1 MLFRSRQRLALARAL
16 YGRPNILVLDEATS
30 ALDPATERKVVEALA
45 AGHDQLTVVTVT
57 HRLGTVRD
65 YDCIHYV
72 EQGRIVASGDFA
84 SLAKFHDPFGA
95 LAH

>member
-1 MLFRSRQRLALARAL
+1 MVAALADA
-16 YGRPNILVLDEATS
+16 
-30 ALDPATERKVVEALA
+30 
-45 AGHDQLTVVTVT
+45 HDQLTVVTVT

-84 SLAKFHDPFGA
+84 SLAKFHDSFGA
-95 LAH
+95 IAH